1 MPRGPTPT
9 ACAFVGPFGAGLP
22 PVAQAAPL
30 FNSLLKLRS
39 QGSSVHNRAVNADQ
53 LQSIVTDSLG
63 LKQEFFEENAAK
75 VLDAGQL
82 MVEALRSGKKVLAFG
97 NGGSAADAQH
107 FAAELVN
114 RFGFDRPALAAI
126 ALTTDSSILTSV
138 ANDSDFNE
146 VFRRQVEALGAEGDV
161 ALAISTSGNSPNVLE
176 AVTACRDRKVK
187 TIGLAGR
194 DGGALADRVELC
206 LTVPH
211 RETSRIQEVHSMIVH
226 LLCQIIEDEL
236 FPRSAG
242 KA

>member
-1 MPRGPTPT
+1 MN
-9 ACAFVGPFGAGLP
+9 AEE
-22 PVAQAAPL
+22 
-30 FNSLLKLRS
+30 LRS
-39 QGSSVHNRAVNADQ
+39 TVA
-53 LQSIVTDSLG
+53 DSLA
-63 LKQEFFEENAAK
+63 LKQDFFEKTATK
-75 VLDAGQL
+75 VLEAGRL
-82 MVEALRSGKKVLAFG
+82 MVEALRGGRKILAFG

-138 ANDSDFNE
+138 ANDSDFRM
-146 VFRRQVEALGAEGDV
+146 VFRRQVEALGSEGDV

-176 AVTACRDRKVK
+176 AVTACRERKVK

-194 DGGALADRVELC
+194 DGGALSDQVELC

-236 FPRSAG
+236 FPRGSGTA
-242 KA
+242 K

>member
-1 MPRGPTPT
+1 MN
-9 ACAFVGPFGAGLP
+9 ADE
-22 PVAQAAPL
+22 
-30 FNSLLKLRS
+30 LRS
-39 QGSSVHNRAVNADQ
+39 TVA
-53 LQSIVTDSLG
+53 DSLA
-63 LKQEFFEENAAK
+63 LKQDFFEKTGTK
-75 VLDAGQL
+75 VLEAGRL
-82 MVEALRSGKKVLAFG
+82 MVEALRGGRKILAFG

-138 ANDSDFNE
+138 ANDSDFRM
-146 VFRRQVEALGAEGDV
+146 VFRRQVEALGSEGDV

-176 AVTACRDRKVK
+176 AVTACREKKVK

-194 DGGALADRVELC
+194 DGGALSDQVALC

-236 FPRSAG
+236 FPRASGTA
-242 KA
+242 K

>member
-1 MPRGPTPT
+1 M
-9 ACAFVGPFGAGLP
+9 A
-22 PVAQAAPL
+22 
-30 FNSLLKLRS
+30 
-39 QGSSVHNRAVNADQ
+39 SVHNRAVNADE
-53 LQSIVTDSLG
+53 LRSTVSDSLA
-63 LKQEFFEENAAK
+63 LKQDFFEKTGAK
-75 VLDAGQL
+75 VLEAGHL
-82 MVEALRSGKKVLAFG
+82 MVEALRTGRKILAFG

-138 ANDSDFNE
+138 ANDSDFRM
-146 VFRRQVEALGAEGDV
+146 VFRRQVEALGSEGDV

-176 AVTACRDRKVK
+176 AVTACREKKVK

-194 DGGALADRVELC
+194 DGGALSDQVELC

-236 FPRSAG
+236 FPRESGTA
-242 KA
+242 K